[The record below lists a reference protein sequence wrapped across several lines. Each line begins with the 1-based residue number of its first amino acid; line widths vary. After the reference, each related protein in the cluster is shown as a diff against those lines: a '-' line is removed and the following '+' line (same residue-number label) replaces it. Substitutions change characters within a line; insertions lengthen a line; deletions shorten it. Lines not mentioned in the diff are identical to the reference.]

1 MSNSQSDPNVGDLLI
16 GLIINIVKIII
27 FGAIAIDLIFD

>member
-1 MSNSQSDPNVGDLLI
+1 MKQEPNVSDLLL
-16 GLIINIVKIII
+16 GLILNIIKIII

>member
-1 MSNSQSDPNVGDLLI
+1 MERQPDVIDLLI
-16 GLIINIVKIII
+16 GLVVCIIKIIV

>member
-1 MSNSQSDPNVGDLLI
+1 MKQEPDVIDLLL
-16 GLIINIVKIII
+16 GLILNIIKIIF